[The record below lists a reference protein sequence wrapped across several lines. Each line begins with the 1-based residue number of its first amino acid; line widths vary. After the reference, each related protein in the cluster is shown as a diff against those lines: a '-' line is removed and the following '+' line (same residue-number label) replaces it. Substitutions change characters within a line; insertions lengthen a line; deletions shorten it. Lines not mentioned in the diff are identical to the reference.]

1 MVPTAQKPARPALSG
16 RSIPE
21 LEQVITDRLQFAVKA
36 LATDQP
42 NLAKLYM
49 KRAIE
54 NIQELRYRLATGKAV
69 RSVLDFIRDI
79 FANVMEA
86 LAPAIEAMGR
96 AFRIFS
102 EAFQSDFA
110 LAAPQ

>member
-1 MVPTAQKPARPALSG
+1 MVLTAQKQVRPDFSG

-21 LEQVITDRLQFAVKA
+21 LELVIADRLQFAVKA

-69 RSVLDFIRDI
+69 RSITEFIRDLFKNI
-79 FANVMEA
+79 IDVFTPAVEA
-86 LAPAIEAMGR
+86 TTR
-96 AFRIFS
+96 AFRMLTG
-102 EAFQSDFA
+102 AFQSDFA